1 MSKHRSI
8 SEAQFV
14 ARIKQAV
21 TERSRSTIA
30 SEHYQKLRDA
40 AKEQPHPPRERLC
53 LYALGQLSEPGAM
66 NVRKHL
72 LFCQRCTEEVAGFLR
87 HKAYFLQHQPEYLP
101 QPVLSTELW
110 EPEFAGQQV
119 TAADIP
125 QQEHL
130 FHTTEGDL
138 KLRCHWGAHYGS
150 DPAYLWLSYEANLS
164 SEKEFVAR
172 FLNPDTQDLRYQAY
186 LGDYRIGE
194 ATFTDE
200 ELGFDPAHDQW
211 AISIELLPTLHS
223 RFDLKSEERD
233 GVLII
238 KLRGQLTLEF
248 ISRLKVKF
256 NSIAETPTRQIVL
269 ELSALEQ
276 IDSSGLGL
284 ILSLLKRIRARKG
297 DVKLVKLH
305 GQPQEIFRL
314 LRLDRIFEVYDDVD
328 VAIQSL

>member
-1 MSKHRSI
+1 M
-8 SEAQFV
+8 SEARFV
-14 ARIKQAV
+14 GRMKRTVASDQYQTLQEAARQ
-21 TERSRSTIA
+21 
-30 SEHYQKLRDA
+30 
-40 AKEQPHPPRERLC
+40 QPHPSRERLC
-53 LYALGQLSEPGAM
+53 RYALGQLSEPAAM
-66 NVRKHL
+66 VVRKHL
-72 LFCQRCTEEVAGFLR
+72 LFCQSCLGEVAGFLR

-101 QPVLSTELW
+101 QPVLATELW

-125 QQEHL
+125 QQEHI
-130 FHTTEGDL
+130 FHTAEGDL
-138 KLRCHWGAHYGS
+138 TLRCHWGAPYGS

-200 ELGFDPAHDQW
+200 ELGFDPTYDKW
-211 AISIELLPTLHS
+211 AISIELLPTVHR
-223 RFDLKSEERD
+223 RFELKTEERD
-233 GVLII
+233 GVTII

-248 ISRLKVKF
+248 VATLKSEF
-256 NSIAETPTRQIVL
+256 NSVADSPDRQLVL
-269 ELSALEQ
+269 ELSTLEQ
-276 IDSSGLGL
+276 IDSSGLGV

-305 GQPQEIFRL
+305 GQPQEIFHL
-314 LRLDRIFEVYDDVD
+314 LRLDRIFEVYDNVET
-328 VAIQSL
+328 AIQSL